1 MSAEPATLATS
12 PMPPAELS
20 LLLFHAAGAALGVEA
35 AAVEGVM
42 DANLARRS
50 GLVCRDLAELLGAGG
65 TGRSPAR
72 LVLVCREA
80 PCGIGI
86 DSLDEILAV
95 PTKDLRLLP
104 GLFAQFP
111 GARAFWGGIVRARRV
126 VLLVDVD
133 RLLEPMTAF
142 GETV

>member
-1 MSAEPATLATS
+1 MSAEPAATVRALH
-12 PMPPAELS
+12 AELP
-20 LLLFHAAGAALGVEA
+20 LLLFHAAGAALGVET

-42 DANLARRS
+42 DADLARRS
-50 GLVCRDLAELLGAGG
+50 GLVCRDLADLLGAAG
-65 TGRSPAR
+65 TGMPPPR

-86 DSLDEILAV
+86 DSLDAIVTV
-95 PTKDLRLLP
+95 PTTDLRLLP
-104 GLFAQFP
+104 ELFAQFP

-126 VLLVDVD
+126 VLLVDVV

-142 GETV
+142 GEMA